1 MDCGSDSNIG
11 SVDTVEPEPAVQEV
25 LASVPYMSV
34 TCCSVVVAF
43 LVSHISAFCQNV
55 DAAYFDVSRTF

>member
-11 SVDTVEPEPAVQEV
+11 SFNAVEPDPGVQEV
-25 LASVPYMSV
+25 LASVPYMSF
-34 TCCSVVVAF
+34 TCCSVVVTF
-43 LVSHISAFCQNV
+43 LVSHISACCQNV